1 MMNGQFAT
9 AAMNQVN
16 GMTPRVSR
24 AAVSQDRSES
34 RTRTAPARPAPELV
48 RPVWIALLSLLF
60 ATGVGLGTAEVLTYL
75 FAESWN
81 VNGLYGI

>member
-9 AAMNQVN
+9 SAINQIN
-16 GMTPRVSR
+16 GMAPRCSE
-24 AAVSQDRSES
+24 AAAPKGRMVAVPERS
-34 RTRTAPARPAPELV
+34 TRERV

-75 FAESWN
+75 FAEYWN
-81 VNGLYGI
+81 INGLYGI